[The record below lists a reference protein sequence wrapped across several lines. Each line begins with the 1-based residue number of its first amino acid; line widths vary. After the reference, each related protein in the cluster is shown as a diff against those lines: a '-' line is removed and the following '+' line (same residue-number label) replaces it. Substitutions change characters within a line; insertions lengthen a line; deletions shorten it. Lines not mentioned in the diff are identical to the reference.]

1 MNLKL
6 SISFNIAQF
15 ANRWLTDEKC
25 KHITFIYER
34 SCEIPLLIELFS
46 YLICLSNLF
55 LRWQS
60 SIFSI
65 ITPVFSVTWPFRNP
79 Y

>member
-25 KHITFIYER
+25 NHITFIYKR
-34 SCEIPLLIELFS
+34 SCEIPLLIEITVLFF
-46 YLICLSNLF
+46 NMF
-55 LRWQS
+55 E
-60 SIFSI
+60 
-65 ITPVFSVTWPFRNP
+65 
-79 Y
+79 